1 MTEMYD
7 PTNPAHVGPQVTAR
21 PGTKRHLAQTSARA
35 VFFAILHSS
44 AKAEA
49 RQAEAAL
56 AAHMT
61 KMLNILPTMGN
72 A

>member
-21 PGTKRHLAQTSARA
+21 PGTKRHLAQTRARA
-35 VFFAILHSS
+35 VFFAILHST
-44 AKAEA
+44 AKADT
-49 RQAEAAL
+49 RRAEAAL

-61 KMLNILPTMGN
+61 KMLNVLPTMGN